1 MKFYGVTPSDQAH
14 AAILAHAGE
23 LERAAGRRVT
33 LTDALDDLLRSG
45 TPVLREN
52 ATQGVKS

>member
-1 MKFYGVTPSDQAH
+1 MTVMVRASDQAH